1 MLTQDEDDYCQ
12 LNYIEEAYIDCVQ
25 YDRLFP
31 YDIDVEDLSMS
42 QIGDNTYLFQGIEP
56 DSNQEIRIT
65 LKFKQVLDVNYVEG
79 ISVILID

>member
-1 MLTQDEDDYCQ
+1 
-12 LNYIEEAYIDCVQ
+12 
-25 YDRLFP
+25 
-31 YDIDVEDLSMS
+31 MS